1 MEEKV
6 QQLNI
11 LLQTIKDV
19 VKSRNCPEWISK
31 RLTDAVKR
39 AKELQPAEPSG
50 DIAAV
55 SKYTIDPEIRPF
67 VPNEKVISNVENDP
81 CLYEVV
87 EVLLPVGGVN
97 LYNLK
102 ILTGNK
108 NNPPGLI
115 IHNIP
120 ETLLQHI
127 KE

>member
-1 MEEKV
+1 MSWTNKSIEELESIV
-6 QQLNI
+6 TLNNE
-11 LLQTIKDV
+11 IKKD
-19 VKSRNCPEWISK
+19 KIIE
-31 RLTDAVKR
+31 
-39 AKELQPAEPSG
+39 EG
-50 DIAAV
+50 M
-55 SKYTIDPEIRPF
+55 YHF

>member
-11 LLQTIKDV
+11 LLQSIKDV
-19 VKSRNCPEWISK
+19 VKSRNCPDWISK

-39 AKELQPAEPSG
+39 AKELKPIDNTEPVRKYEPSTE
-50 DIAAV
+50 
-55 SKYTIDPEIRPF
+55 YRPF
-67 VPNEKVISNVENDP
+67 EINEKVISNVQNDI
-81 CLYEVV
+81 CLYQIVDI
-87 EVLLPVGGVN
+87 LDPVGGVT

-102 ILTGNK
+102 ILEGNT
-108 NNPPGLI
+108 NNPPGLV

-127 KE
+127 KGIV